1 MKLLIQRLQNRLAAS
16 VVVLLVAS
24 CGGVGQDGTGAT
36 PDTRTTGVVTGFGS
50 VIVNGIR
57 FDTANAS
64 ISVDGT
70 AGRSQDD
77 LRVGMVVD
85 VTGNVAADGS
95 TGTATS
101 VVFESVL
108 RGNIDEAPLAR
119 SFKVLGQ
126 TVRFDDATVTD
137 AGLDSR
143 ELRAGDRLLVSG
155 LRAPDGTLRATWMA
169 RGASAD
175 DIQLTG
181 LVAAVSGAATTM
193 RVGGLDISLA
203 GATFEGVTAATLA
216 PGQLVRVALRAPPVA
231 GVAAASLVRLIDLQ
245 LPESLRR
252 LQIQGFVSQW
262 DAAAGRLTLN
272 GRTVQ
277 VGATTQFQDGT
288 VADLAVGAR
297 IQVSGTLTSERV
309 LNAERIRIEGLPIT
323 GYVRGKVT
331 SINLVDRGF
340 RVLDDVAGVEVRLRT
355 ESLLDGTSTG
365 LLSLSNLQVGDEV
378 LVVGRAIGSRIDA
391 VLVQRLPRLL
401 VGAGVGGLLSAVS
414 GTTLTVLGVSVAT
427 AGASFF
433 DADGAAQSPAAFL
446 AELRTGDDVR
456 AEGSYGSAGLTA
468 STVRRGR

>member
-169 RGASAD
+169 P
-175 DIQLTG
+175 
-181 LVAAVSGAATTM
+181 TT
-193 RVGGLDISLA
+193 
-203 GATFEGVTAATLA
+203 F
-216 PGQLVRVALRAPPVA
+216 
-231 GVAAASLVRLIDLQ
+231 
-245 LPESLRR
+245 
-252 LQIQGFVSQW
+252 
-262 DAAAGRLTLN
+262 N
-272 GRTVQ
+272 
-277 VGATTQFQDGT
+277 
-288 VADLAVGAR
+288 
-297 IQVSGTLTSERV
+297 
-309 LNAERIRIEGLPIT
+309 
-323 GYVRGKVT
+323 
-331 SINLVDRGF
+331 
-340 RVLDDVAGVEVRLRT
+340 
-355 ESLLDGTSTG
+355 
-365 LLSLSNLQVGDEV
+365 
-378 LVVGRAIGSRIDA
+378 
-391 VLVQRLPRLL
+391 
-401 VGAGVGGLLSAVS
+401 
-414 GTTLTVLGVSVAT
+414 
-427 AGASFF
+427 
-433 DADGAAQSPAAFL
+433 
-446 AELRTGDDVR
+446 
-456 AEGSYGSAGLTA
+456 
-468 STVRRGR
+468 